1 MPDDDLVLQ
10 VVDLSI
16 LVAVLLKRFSLTDY
30 LRWNEPRARAQRPG
44 QIYGLALNT
53 TRLEKPTFEAGSSP
67 KIKCFKSIKL

>member
-30 LRWNEPRARAQRPG
+30 LRWNEPRLELE
-44 QIYGLALNT
+44 GLGVNLG
-53 TRLEKPTFEAGSSP
+53 LH
-67 KIKCFKSIKL
+67 

>member
-30 LRWNEPRARAQRPG
+30 LRWNEPRLKLEVQG
-44 QIYGLALNT
+44 KNLGLH
-53 TRLEKPTFEAGSSP
+53 
-67 KIKCFKSIKL
+67 